1 LVSQAK
7 PDPYFEQLLSW
18 LREVLKD
25 SSAVRRAGPE
35 VQEPYVIRCFP
46 QLYAPVTR
54 TLDNVDS
61 WLEQEMNI
69 VSDNPLFKDSEPHAE
84 SIAVMSSQLR
94 ALLPLMGNILYQ
106 LQEKL
111 LNPEFSRGL
120 PAFLAEVPG
129 LNSGLMIVQYLSAD
143 LLSEISM
150 LASPITIMNQT
161 MSTGQEDVVSFAPT
175 SNRLLE
181 RQLELYKYLL
191 ASTLLVTVRASR
203 MANIEVSTAIQEAL
217 EFYLQTDVGG
227 ERSFA
232 DVIEA
237 FADQL

>member
-1 LVSQAK
+1 
-7 PDPYFEQLLSW
+7 
-18 LREVLKD
+18 
-25 SSAVRRAGPE
+25 
-35 VQEPYVIRCFP
+35 
-46 QLYAPVTR
+46 
-54 TLDNVDS
+54 
-61 WLEQEMNI
+61 
-69 VSDNPLFKDSEPHAE
+69 
-84 SIAVMSSQLR
+84 
-94 ALLPLMGNILYQ
+94 MGNILYQ